1 LSTKEDSAESRF
13 FKACCFFSLIFFYL
27 SFFPLYYCVWI
38 YVIRFVDLV
47 VFSWIFFVVELAMCG
62 AIRELDFGSVIRFCF
77 SSHV

>member
-1 LSTKEDSAESRF
+1 
-13 FKACCFFSLIFFYL
+13 
-27 SFFPLYYCVWI
+27 VWI

-77 SSHV
+77 SSHVWLGRRRGKFLLLLYIRIFMWNQY